1 MMMWHLYC
9 MNSGMFKP
17 SVKTSTPAQALM
29 QILCLTVF
37 WLFAIYLPFSANAT
51 NNAPANSSNTA
62 KASPAAD
69 AMGVQVR
76 QWMSQ
81 THGVKVKDVV
91 IAPLDERLKVQG
103 CQKPLNLDH
112 PFASKETVRV
122 RCAEPVWQLYLQVNM
137 SAGAP
142 AGAPNSGALPS
153 GATQQNLATPPKT
166 MVVAKRLLQRGII
179 LQPDMLEEVQAS
191 PGNADTQLLNTVKD
205 AQLAEL
211 TRDIPAGQPLRVS
224 DIRRAV
230 LVKQGQ
236 TVMLSIGN
244 KSDFEISIRME
255 AMQDGRLGEQVKLKN
270 PESGRQV
277 SGVVTGPNA
286 VKGL

>member
-1 MMMWHLYC
+1 VASLLHELRYVQTKC
-9 MNSGMFKP
+9 
-17 SVKTSTPAQALM
+17 Q
-29 QILCLTVF
+29 CLTVF
-37 WLFAIYLPFSANAT
+37 WLFAVFLSFSANAST
-51 NNAPANSSNTA
+51 TA
-62 KASPAAD
+62 KANPTAD
-69 AMGVQVR
+69 AMSLQVR

-81 THGVKVKDVV
+81 THGVNAKDVV
-91 IAPLDERLKVQG
+91 IAPLDDRLKVQG
-103 CQKPLNLDH
+103 CQKPLNVDH

-122 RCAEPVWQLYLQVNM
+122 RCTEPVWQLYLQVTM
-137 SAGAP
+137 PTARSTAPAAGMP
-142 AGAPNSGALPS
+142 AGAPNSGASPS
-153 GATQQNLATPPKT
+153 AATSPNLANPPRT
-166 MVVAKRLLQRGII
+166 IVVAKRLLQRGVI
-179 LQPDMLEEVQAS
+179 LQPEMLEEVQAS
-191 PGNADTQLLNTVKD
+191 SGNADTQLLNTVKD

-286 VKGL
+286 AKGL